1 MSQYITIE
9 KQENDVR
16 FADGVSFEVGQVR
29 QLGVGNITLRQ
40 AEDGSLTLSRFTGK
54 GNHQYTQTLDRD
66 GMWLVGPYNCQ
77 WQKPWQE
84 EIDPLLRVMRR
95 FEIPLS
101 HLRRMSAG
109 QVLKVSEVSLGDRG
123 WSDDE
128 WGNNFST
135 DGAKVL
141 SAVGKRKK
149 AGLISGATFA
159 VEAKVRGGHRIN
171 TYVGQ
176 VYAWPGCDPEKI
188 ADEIAEI
195 KFGDL
200 ADRDFLGA
208 MDDFNVAQQW
218 VAGKFTISA
227 HPLYGDRVL
236 VYRDPEWS
244 APFSLVK
251 RWGGEESDTP
261 LRLLVEKHGAE
272 LLSPYFGD
280 EQRAF
285 VAAFGDINEAAKYTL
300 ARYRVVA
307 VTRGEEK
314 HLKFAWAEMP
324 EQFADLDMPPVIQQD
339 GWWSFS
345 PLGDLLRRHPKLRQ
359 LLFVLA
365 KERDELVPSYDQH
378 HHELRLVDGV
388 WHDEEEPLCLES
400 EAVKVW
406 LEARPNGSSEA
417 VMAGVATC
425 LSCPPSK
432 REGFGLKDIQPQDG
446 LRLVAFLMDGDRA
459 LVGNNSNS
467 LLMIRPGEAKQFVFH
482 LAHFFGPG
490 DCSIWGV
497 TATRATD
504 GDLTFSSYDNG
515 QMYVC
520 SGSMGG
526 EVRRINP
533 AV

>member
-16 FADGVSFEVGQVR
+16 FADGVPFEVGQVR
-29 QLGVGNITLRQ
+29 DLGVGKITLRQ
-40 AEDGSLTLSRFTGK
+40 TDDGLFLTRFTGK
-54 GNHQYTQTLDRD
+54 GNHQFTTALDRD
-66 GMWLVGPYNCQ
+66 GRWLVGPYNCR

-84 EIDPLLRVMRR
+84 EVDPLLRVMRR
-95 FEIPLS
+95 YEIPLS
-101 HLRRMSAG
+101 HLHRMGVG
-109 QVLKVSEVSLGDRG
+109 QGLKVTEESLGDRS

-128 WGNNFST
+128 WGNSFVT

-141 SAVGKRKK
+141 SAVGNSRTK

-159 VEAKVRGGHRIN
+159 VEAKVRGGHCVH

-176 VYAWPGCDPEKI
+176 IYVWPGCDPEKI

-200 ADRDFLGA
+200 ADRNFLDA
-208 MDDFNVAQQW
+208 MEDSDVAQQW
-218 VAGKFTISA
+218 VAEKYSISA
-227 HPLYGDRVL
+227 HPVYGDRVL
-236 VYRDPEWS
+236 VQHPEWEE
-244 APFSLVK
+244 PISLVK
-251 RWGGEESDTP
+251 RWGGEEADTP

-272 LLSPYFGD
+272 LLTPYFGD

-285 VAAFGDINEAAKYTL
+285 VAAYGDINEAAKYTL

-307 VTRGEEK
+307 VMCGEEK

-324 EQFADLDMPPVIQQD
+324 EQFANLDMPPVIQQD

-345 PLGDLLRRHPKLRQ
+345 PLGDLLRQHPKLRQ

-365 KERDELVPSYDQH
+365 KEKDELVPSYDQR

-388 WHDEEEPLCLES
+388 WHDEEEPICLES

-406 LEARPNGSSEA
+406 LEARPVGTSEE
-417 VMAGVATC
+417 VMAGAVTC

-432 REGFGLKDIQPQDG
+432 REGFELKDIQPQDG
-446 LRLVAFLMDGDRA
+446 LRLVAFLRDGDRA
-459 LVGNNSNS
+459 LVGNSSNV
-467 LLMIRPGEAKQFVFH
+467 LLFIRPGETKHFVFR
-482 LAHFFGPG
+482 LAHFFGQG
-490 DCSIWGV
+490 DCSVWGV
-497 TATRATD
+497 TVTRAAD
-504 GDLTFSSYDNG
+504 GALTFSPYDNE
-515 QMYVC
+515 QTYVC

-526 EVRRINP
+526 EVRHIDP